1 MRYCELKFVYKKA
14 SLKFTALENLNHTGK
29 KTHLGK

>member
-1 MRYCELKFVYKKA
+1 VYKKA
-14 SLKFTALENLNHTGK
+14 SLKFTALENLNRTGK